1 MVYSRQLPLLTS
13 VTDTSE
19 GLRLATALIHFA
31 RARFIQ
37 NLLPE
42 LQAASS
48 LKRVV
53 SVFAATKEGPF
64 DVDDFNGDKLGLTGI
79 AKARG
84 HAASMVTLG
93 MEILAKRAPDVS
105 FIHDFPGPV
114 QSGIGREMPGLVGMS
129 VRILAKVIG
138 PIFNI
143 PTDESGAY
151 HLFFATSARYAPQ
164 SGAGSASGVSLSD
177 NVSAAQGTDGQT
189 GSGMYSIDEKGQSA
203 SPAVEQLLAGMRKDG
218 TSEKLWEHTEN
229 EWRRITE
236 DGQRSS

>member
-1 MVYSRQLPLLTS
+1 LLTS
-13 VTDTSE
+13 FIDTSE
-19 GLRLATALIHFA
+19 GLRLAGALIHFA

-53 SVFAATKEGPF
+53 SVFAGTKEGPF
-64 DVDDFNGDKLGLTGI
+64 DVDDINADKLGMTGI

-93 MEILAKRAPDVS
+93 MEMLAQRAPDVS

-114 QSGIGREMPGLVGMS
+114 KSGIGRDMPGLVGIS
-129 VRILAKVIG
+129 VRILAKVFG
-138 PIFNI
+138 PMFNI

-151 HLFFATSARYAPQ
+151 HLFLATSARYAPQ
-164 SGAGSASGVSLSD
+164 SGAGLASGVSLSD
-177 NVSAAQGTDGQT
+177 TVSAAQGTDGHT
-189 GSGMYSIDEKGQSA
+189 GSGMYSIDEKGESA
-203 SPAVEQLLAGMRKDG
+203 SPAVVQLLAGMRKDR
-218 TSEKLWEHTEN
+218 TSEKLWEHTES
-229 EWRRITE
+229 EWQRITE
-236 DGQRSS
+236 DGQPSS